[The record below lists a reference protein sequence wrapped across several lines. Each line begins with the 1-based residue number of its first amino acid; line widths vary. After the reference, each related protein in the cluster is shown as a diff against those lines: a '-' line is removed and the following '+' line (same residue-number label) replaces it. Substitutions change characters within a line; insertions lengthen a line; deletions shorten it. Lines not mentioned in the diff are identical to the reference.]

1 MISSRKS
8 KTRSSPRTNRFL
20 PLSTIPYPEVKSV
33 LIAPVTIAIAALAT
47 GWDLRTGLIPNR
59 ITFPAMLLGLIL
71 NTYYTGWHGLGT
83 SLAGLALGILLLFI
97 PFAIGGMGAGDVKLL
112 AAIGALNGHVFTFR
126 AFLYGAIA
134 GGIMALGV
142 ALVKGKLWL
151 SIMNTFTSLGNLG
164 LSALSA
170 TKGGLGV
177 QSGTREEF
185 EAESGISSI
194 INRTKIITSGISFP
208 YGIAILAGTIAAYL
222 I

>member
-1 MISSRKS
+1 M
-8 KTRSSPRTNRFL
+8 
-20 PLSTIPYPEVKSV
+20 
-33 LIAPVTIAIAALAT
+33 LIAPITITTAALAT
-47 GWDLRTGLIPNR
+47 GWDLKTGLIPNR
-59 ITFPAMLLGLIL
+59 IMFPAMLTGIVL
-71 NTYYTGWHGLGT
+71 NTYYSGWHGLGT

-142 ALVKGKLWL
+142 ALAKGRLWL

-164 LSALSA
+164 FSVLSA

-177 QSGTREEF
+177 QRGAREEF
-185 EAESGISSI
+185 ETESGISFRI
-194 INRTKIITSGISFP
+194 RRTKIITSGISFP